1 MFTWD
6 VTKAI
11 SNYFKHGVSF
21 EYATMVFGDD
31 HALEI
36 EDVKHSQKEHR
47 RIRLEK
53 LKIES
58 FNCSIYGKEIKQWQR
73 NDPNYQRE
81 ASVPQRA

>member
-1 MFTWD
+1 MRVKWCIFVVWWSLLIHNICIYEYVHLD

-36 EDVKHSQKEHR
+36 EDVKHSQRNIGELG
-47 RIRLEK
+47 LEK
-53 LKIES
+53 L
-58 FNCSIYGKEIKQWQR
+58 R
-73 NDPNYQRE
+73 
-81 ASVPQRA
+81 